1 MEIVPK
7 LIDHDQRRRELAEAV
22 WRVIVREG
30 VGAVSVRS
38 VAAEAGVSTGSLRH
52 VLPTKSGLLAAAM
65 GLVIDNATERFL
77 AHPHRVATVAQ
88 AVAWLSE
95 MLPLDAQRRVELQI
109 QLALVAE
116 AAGHPDLRALLE
128 APGDAVRRGCQ
139 SVLALG
145 VESGLFR
152 AGLDLEDEATRLHVL
167 LDGLAF
173 HLVGGSSAATP
184 ELARQLLTEH
194 LDELRRPP
202 EPQSPRTRGRRPRP
216 PRATTPE

>member
-1 MEIVPK
+1 MMLVPK

-30 VGAVSVRS
+30 IGAVSVRS

-77 AHPHRVATVAQ
+77 AHPPRVVTVAQ

-116 AAGHPDLRALLE
+116 AAAHPDLQALVE
-128 APGDAVRRGCQ
+128 EPGDAVRRGCL
-139 SVLALG
+139 SVLAAG

-152 AGLDLEDEATRLHVL
+152 AGLDLEEEATRLHVL

-173 HLVGGSSAATP
+173 HLVGGSSVATP
-184 ELARQLLTEH
+184 SLARQLLTEH
-194 LDELRRPP
+194 LEGLRAPVGEAASAANARN
-202 EPQSPRTRGRRPRP
+202 SAATGR
-216 PRATTPE
+216 